1 MHKLMNFICDELR
14 DIEDK
19 TDKGKLTLND
29 IQYADTLAHLKK
41 TLLIID
47 GMESGE
53 DYSRDEGSYRRG
65 RDSMGRYASRDGGSY
80 RGSYYSRDGKEDLEE
95 KLREMEHSAKDEES
109 RRMVR
114 EWLNQMR

>member
-29 IQYADTLAHLKK
+29 IQYADTLTHLKK
-41 TLLIID
+41 TLLIIE

-80 RGSYYSRDGKEDLEE
+80 RYSRNSELED
-95 KLREMEHSAKDEES
+95 KLRDMEQNARDEES
-109 RRMVR
+109 RQMVKEWR
-114 EWLNQMR
+114 EQLHRR

>member
-41 TLLIID
+41 TLLIIE

-80 RGSYYSRDGKEDLEE
+80 RYSRDDYDELEDH
-95 KLREMEHSAKDEES
+95 LRKMEQNARDDES
-109 RRMVR
+109 RRMVKEWR
-114 EWLNQMR
+114 EQLKRR